1 VATLGPMKRRIVFKL
16 LFWVSLPFGYLQAD
30 LADLYRVCSRPGRGW
45 LPLTALAAPLIL
57 IGWKLS
63 RSIYVVLYQ
72 SLVALAPE
80 QA

>member
-1 VATLGPMKRRIVFKL
+1 MLPLRRRIVFKL

-30 LADLYRVCSRPGRGW
+30 LAGLYRACIRGSRVW
-45 LPLTALAAPLIL
+45 LPVTALAAPLIL

-72 SLVALAPE
+72 GLLALASE
-80 QA
+80 HA